1 MPSHLLP
8 VTCLLFRQQTQA
20 GQACHQAIPFFRPS
34 QTSPD
39 LMSLPPAAVLS
50 PSDEELMGRV
60 GVGDEKA
67 FRLLYDRFSPPL
79 FALMRQMLDDE
90 KDAEDT
96 LQDGFLYLWDHAE
109 SYDSA
114 RAKAFTW
121 ATVIFRH
128 KAIDRIRS
136 RNRRSRMTERAA
148 IELPTLLADSP
159 ARADEQASVRDR
171 RLLLAKALQSLPVEQ
186 RSLIECAFLKGL
198 THHSISESLGL
209 PLGTVKTNIRR
220 GLLRLRDIL
229 KGGLA

>member
-8 VTCLLFRQQTQA
+8 MTCLLFRQPTRA
-20 GQACHQAIPFFRPS
+20 GQVRLQANPFSPPS
-34 QTSPD
+34 QTSLD
-39 LMSLPPAAVLS
+39 LMSLPPTAVLS

-60 GVGDEKA
+60 GAGDEKA
-67 FRLLYDRFSPPL
+67 FRQLYDRFSPPL

-96 LQDGFLYLWDHAE
+96 LQDGFLYLWDHAQ
-109 SYDSA
+109 SYDPD

-121 ATVIFRH
+121 AMVIFRH

-136 RNRRSRMTERAA
+136 RTRRSRMTERAA
-148 IELPTLLADSP
+148 LELPALLADSP
-159 ARADEQASVRDR
+159 ARADEQAYARDR
-171 RLLLAKALQSLPVEQ
+171 RLLLTKALESLPVEQ

>member
-1 MPSHLLP
+1 
-8 VTCLLFRQQTQA
+8 
-20 GQACHQAIPFFRPS
+20 
-34 QTSPD
+34 
-39 LMSLPPAAVLS
+39 MSLPPTAALS

-60 GVGDEKA
+60 GAGDEKA
-67 FRLLYDRFSPPL
+67 FRQLYDRFSPPL

-96 LQDGFLYLWDHAE
+96 LQDGFLYLWDHAQ
-109 SYDSA
+109 SYDPA

-121 ATVIFRH
+121 AMVIFRH

-136 RNRRSRMTERAA
+136 RTRRSRMTERAA
-148 IELPTLLADSP
+148 LELPALLADSP
-159 ARADEQASVRDR
+159 ARADEQAYARDR
-171 RLLLAKALQSLPVEQ
+171 RLLLTKALQSLPVEQ